1 LNAINIAVATHE
13 LPGWL
18 ESPKVKHYTT

>member
-18 ESPKVKHYTT
+18 ESSKVKHYAT